1 MWIECLS
8 QPEVYVRTMSYNS
21 ATFAKRFFKPRS
33 YLFILRLIPLFIS
46 LRRIRANNESRRSV
60 SDIESR
66 VKLEELLQRYGSDKA
81 TMHDYWK
88 VYENVFA
95 TSQDG
100 VGILLEVGMGTN
112 NPLIPSN
119 MGGYFT
125 PGGSLRAWQAYFS
138 NFEILGADIDREI
151 LFTEGRIKTFW
162 LDQIRKETFSDLHE
176 YLKSR
181 SLDFV
186 IIDGLHQ
193 PFADLNTLV
202 ELVPY
207 LKKDGHIF
215 VEDIEPSHS
224 IKLFWELVRLLLPKG
239 YSGTLLRQKGGLIFD
254 LRRLA

>member
-1 MWIECLS
+1 M
-8 QPEVYVRTMSYNS
+8 
-21 ATFAKRFFKPRS
+21 K
-33 YLFILRLIPLFIS
+33 
-46 LRRIRANNESRRSV
+46 ANNDSRRSV
-60 SDIESR
+60 SDSESR
-66 VKLEELLQRYGSDKA
+66 VKLEELLQKYGSDKA

-88 VYENVFA
+88 VYENFFA
-95 TSQDG
+95 TSQDSE
-100 VGILLEVGMGTN
+100 GILLEVGMGTN

-162 LDQIRKETFSDLHE
+162 LDQIKKETFSDLHE
-176 YLKSR
+176 YLKLR
-181 SLDFV
+181 LLDFAIV
-186 IIDGLHQ
+186 DGLHQ

-207 LKKDGHIF
+207 LKIDGHVF
-215 VEDIEPSHS
+215 VEDIEPSQS

-254 LRRLA
+254 LRRLT

>member
-1 MWIECLS
+1 
-8 QPEVYVRTMSYNS
+8 VYVRRMPANS
-21 ATFAKRFFKPRS
+21 VTLAKRLLKPKS
-33 YLFILRLIPLFIS
+33 YLFIFKLISLFIKIRG
-46 LRRIRANNESRRSV
+46 LRASNNSRRSV

-88 VYENVFA
+88 LYEKFFA
-95 TSQDG
+95 TSQAG

-112 NPLIPSN
+112 NPSIPSN
-119 MGGYFT
+119 MGGHFI

-151 LFTEGRIKTFW
+151 LFAEGRIKTFW
-162 LDQIRKETFSDLHE
+162 LDQTKRETFYDLQE
-176 YLKSR
+176 YLESKA
-181 SLDFV
+181 LDFL

-202 ELVPY
+202 AFLPY

-215 VEDIEPSHS
+215 VEDIEPSQS
-224 IKLFWELVRLLLPKG
+224 IKLIWVLVRLLLPKG
-239 YSGTLLRQKGGLIFD
+239 YKGTLLRQKGGLVFD
-254 LRRLA
+254 LRRLP